1 MAVVAVATV
10 ADGAAMERLAAP
22 VAVPKSET
30 GCPASGA
37 GGGGDADKGCSA
49 TGGATTVAL
58 AARLS
63 T

>member
-1 MAVVAVATV
+1 MATV
-10 ADGAAMERLAAP
+10 ADRAAMERLAAP
-22 VAVPKSET
+22 VAEPKGET

-37 GGGGDADKGCSA
+37 GGGGATDEGRSA
-49 TGGATTVAL
+49 AGVATTAAL